1 MLDTLDT
8 QEQQIAEHK
17 VRTVFLLGA
26 AEREALDKISAETGA
41 PVAELLRRAADR
53 YLNDFSSGSKAQAT
67 AWSVNTRTSL

>member
-8 QEQQIAEHK
+8 QEQQSAEHK
-17 VRTVFLLGA
+17 VRTVFMLGA

-53 YLNDFSSGSKAQAT
+53 YLNDFSGRKPQAA

>member
-8 QEQQIAEHK
+8 QEQQNAEHK
-17 VRTVFLLGA
+17 VRTVFMLGA

-53 YLNDFSSGSKAQAT
+53 YLNDFGSKPQAA
-67 AWSVNTRTSL
+67 AWSVTTRTSL